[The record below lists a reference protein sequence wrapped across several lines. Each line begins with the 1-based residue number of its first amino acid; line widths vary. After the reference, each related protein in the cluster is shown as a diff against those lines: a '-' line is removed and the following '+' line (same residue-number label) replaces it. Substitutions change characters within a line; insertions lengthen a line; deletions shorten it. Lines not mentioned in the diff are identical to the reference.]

1 MAGGF
6 FICPQDRKSAWK
18 KLRRDKMNGPS
29 EASSEAASQRSECV
43 VMKFGGTSV
52 EDAAAIQ
59 RLCRLVARPSA
70 QRRVVV
76 VSALA
81 KGTDQLMNAGWAAA
95 AGQLEAA
102 REVLQGLRQRH
113 ETVARGLAKGNERR
127 RLFREIATE
136 FKALDKMLLA
146 IVSEK
151 ALTPR
156 SQDRLLGVGESLSSR
171 LVHCALQSAGIAA
184 ALVDARECIVTDA
197 AHTRATP
204 LWEETNQRLQ
214 AVLFP
219 LLDSG
224 QVPVMG
230 GFVGATRDGIPTTLG
245 RGGSDFTASIVGAG
259 VHAQRI
265 EIWTDVDGI
274 MTTDPNLC
282 PDARR
287 VPRMSFDEAADLAYF
302 GAKVLHPATLV
313 PAMRSNIPVWVL
325 NSRNPDCAG
334 TEILAHCD
342 SDGVKAITAKRGVAI
357 VDVEPVRWFA
367 PELLRE
373 VFDVF
378 ERHQHSLDLL
388 SASRG
393 SLALL
398 VSSVSD
404 LPAIAEELK
413 GMANVRWENHK
424 ALVCLV
430 GEQVRRRPE
439 LASQAYR
446 ALGDIE
452 MRMIC
457 QGASERNISFLV
469 NESRAEEAVQRLH
482 RAFFS
487 KAEPAVAHRD
497 SRSMCQ
503 AEGAW
508 HGAD

>member
-1 MAGGF
+1 MT
-6 FICPQDRKSAWK
+6 D
-18 KLRRDKMNGPS
+18 PS
-29 EASSEAASQRSECV
+29 EASREAASQHFECV

-52 EDAAAIQ
+52 EDAAAIR
-59 RLCRLVARPSA
+59 RLCQLVLRPSPH
-70 QRRVVV
+70 RPVVV

-81 KGTDQLMNAGWAAA
+81 KITDQLMNAGWSAA
-95 AGQLEAA
+95 AGHLDSA
-102 REVLQGLRQRH
+102 REILQVLHRRH
-113 ETVARGLAKGNERR
+113 ETVASGLSKGDERSP
-127 RLFREIATE
+127 LFSEFANE
-136 FKALDKMLLA
+136 FKVLDKMLLA
-146 IVSEK
+146 IAAEK
-151 ALTPR
+151 AFTPR
-156 SQDRLLGVGESLSSR
+156 SQDSLLGAGESLSSK
-171 LVHCALQSAGIAA
+171 LVQSALRSAGVDA
-184 ALVDARECIVTDA
+184 ALVDARKCIVTDA

-214 AVLFP
+214 AVLVP
-219 LLDSG
+219 LLESG

-245 RGGSDFTASIVGAG
+245 RGGSDFSASIVGAG

-313 PAMRSNIPVWVL
+313 PAMRNDIPVWVL

-334 TEILAHCD
+334 TEIVACGEG
-342 SDGVKAITAKRGVAI
+342 DGVKAITSKCGVAI

-367 PELLRE
+367 SELLRE

-378 ERHQHSLDLL
+378 ERHQHGLDLL

-398 VSSVSD
+398 VSSVSA
-404 LPAIAEELK
+404 LPAVAEELK

-439 LASQAYR
+439 IASQAFR
-446 ALGDIE
+446 ALGDIDV
-452 MRMIC
+452 RMIC

-469 NESRAEEAVQRLH
+469 DESRAVEAVQRLH

-487 KAEPAVAHRD
+487 KSEPVVEQSASLA
-497 SRSMCQ
+497 MCQ

-508 HGAD
+508 

>member
-1 MAGGF
+1 
-6 FICPQDRKSAWK
+6 
-18 KLRRDKMNGPS
+18 MNDPS
-29 EASSEAASQRSECV
+29 EASNEASQGPRDYV

-52 EDAAAIQ
+52 EDATAIR
-59 RLCRLVARPSA
+59 RLSQLVQRPSSL
-70 QRRVVV
+70 RPIVV

-81 KGTDQLMNAGWAAA
+81 KVTDQLMNAGWAAA
-95 AGQLEAA
+95 AGNLDPA
-102 REVLQGLRQRH
+102 REILQVLRQRH
-113 ETVARGLAKGNERR
+113 ETVANGLAKGDERR
-127 RLFREIATE
+127 RLSREFASE
-136 FKALDKMLLA
+136 FKAADKMLAA
-146 IVSEK
+146 IASERTF
-151 ALTPR
+151 APC
-156 SQDRLLGVGESLSSR
+156 SQDKLLGVGESLSSR
-171 LVHCALQSAGIAA
+171 LVQSALQSDGVDA
-184 ALVDARECIVTDA
+184 ALVDPRECIITDA
-197 AHTRATP
+197 AHARATP
-204 LWEETNQRLQ
+204 LWEETNARLQ
-214 AVLFP
+214 TVLWP
-219 LLDSG
+219 MLESG

-230 GFVGATRDGIPTTLG
+230 GFVGSTRDGIPTTLG

-259 VHAQRI
+259 VHARRI

-282 PDARR
+282 PDACR

-325 NSRNPDCAG
+325 NSRHPECPG
-334 TEILAHCD
+334 TEIVAHCEG
-342 SDGVKAITAKRGVAI
+342 DGVKAITAKRGVAI

-388 SASRG
+388 SASRA

-398 VSSVSD
+398 VSSVSA

-439 LASQAYR
+439 LASQAFR
-446 ALGDIE
+446 AIGDIDV
-452 MRMIC
+452 RMIC
-457 QGASERNISFLV
+457 QGASERNISFLLD
-469 NESRAEEAVQRLH
+469 ESRVVEAVERLH
-482 RAFFS
+482 QSFFPRP
-487 KAEPAVAHRD
+487 EPFVARTS

-503 AEGAW
+503 SEVTW

>member
-1 MAGGF
+1 MLQVLYQRHESVAG
-6 FICPQDRKSAWK
+6 A
-18 KLRRDKMNGPS
+18 LVRDDELIRLLGELADEFTALDKQVSRIAS
-29 EASSEAASQRSECV
+29 E
-43 VMKFGGTSV
+43 KT
-52 EDAAAIQ
+52 
-59 RLCRLVARPSA
+59 LLPSA
-70 QRRVVV
+70 QD
-76 VSALA
+76 S
-81 KGTDQLMNAGWAAA
+81 
-95 AGQLEAA
+95 
-102 REVLQGLRQRH
+102 
-113 ETVARGLAKGNERR
+113 
-127 RLFREIATE
+127 
-136 FKALDKMLLA
+136 
-146 IVSEK
+146 
-151 ALTPR
+151 
-156 SQDRLLGVGESLSSR
+156 LLGAGESLSSR
-171 LVHCALQSAGIAA
+171 LIHSALRSSGVNV

-204 LWEETNQRLQ
+204 LWDETNERLQ
-214 AVLFP
+214 AVVLP
-219 LLDSG
+219 LLESG

-245 RGGSDFTASIVGAG
+245 RGGSDFSASIVAAG
-259 VHAQRI
+259 LHASRI

-274 MTTDPNLC
+274 LTTDPNLC

-287 VPRMSFDEAADLAYF
+287 VARMSFDEAADLAYF

-313 PAMRSNIPVWVL
+313 PAVRSNIPVWVL
-325 NSRNPDCAG
+325 NSRNPECPG
-334 TEILAHCD
+334 TEIVAFCEPA
-342 SDGVKAITAKRGVAI
+342 DGVKAITAKRGVAI

-398 VSSVSD
+398 VSSVSG
-404 LPAIAEELK
+404 LPAIADELK

-439 LASQAYR
+439 IAGQAFR
-446 ALGDIE
+446 AIGDIE
-452 MRMIC
+452 VRMIC

-469 NESRAEEAVQRLH
+469 EESRAQEAVQRLH

-487 KAEPAVAHRD
+487 NPEPAIE
-497 SRSMCQ
+497 RSASIAMCQ
-503 AEGAW
+503 AEWAW